1 MSNKK
6 KNDQTTP
13 AIVVSKYNNYLVTD
27 LETLQKS
34 DGEKLDT
41 HPVTGLCRCGGS
53 KMKPYCDGTHNEE
66 GLNEVKKKDRVPDK
80 VKTYPGED
88 IIIYDNRGVCSHD
101 GSCVDRLPAVF
112 DKDRKPWI
120 KPDAASVTEIIKTI
134 EHCPSGALSYGFGER
149 RYQEWGQDT
158 PAITTSKDGPLKV
171 TGGVLLKDDGGCQP
185 ECKEHYTL
193 CRCGGSHNKPFCD
206 GDHLDNGFEAD

>member
-1 MSNKK
+1 MSKK
-6 KNDQTTP
+6 KNDQSTP

-27 LETLQKS
+27 LETLKKS
-34 DGEKLDT
+34 DGESLDT
-41 HPVTGLCRCGGS
+41 QPVTGLCRCGGS
-53 KMKPYCDGTHNEE
+53 KMKPYCDGTHNEK

-80 VKTYPGED
+80 VHTYLGED

-101 GSCVDRLPAVF
+101 GSCVQMLPKVF
-112 DKDRKPWI
+112 DKERKPWI
-120 KPDAASVTEIIKTI
+120 NPTGASVTKIIETI
-134 EHCPSGALSYGFGER
+134 EHCPSGALSYGFGDR
-149 RYQEWGQDT
+149 RYQEWEQEH

-171 TGGVLLKDDGGCQP
+171 TGGVLLKDDGGCKP

>member
-1 MSNKK
+1 MTNKEK
-6 KNDQTTP
+6 KNKPTP

-27 LETLQKS
+27 LEILKKS
-34 DGEKLDT
+34 DGKTLDT
-41 HPVTGLCRCGGS
+41 EPVTGLCRCGGS

-80 VKTYPGED
+80 VHTYEGD
-88 IIIYDNRGVCSHD
+88 GIIIYDNRGVCSHD
-101 GSCVDRLPAVF
+101 RSCVRLLPEVF
-112 DKDRKPWI
+112 DKDKKPWI
-120 KPDAASVTEIIKTI
+120 NPRGASISKIIETI
-134 EHCPSGALSYGFGER
+134 EECPSGALSYGFGER
-149 RYQEWGQDT
+149 RYQEWGQDE

-171 TGGVLLKDDGGCQP
+171 TGGVLLKDDGGNQP